1 MARYRHHM
9 CLDLQ
14 GTIRNAKFM
23 KGCITLDNG
32 YTLQT
37 VAEIRQ
43 WCKEQI
49 AMGRRVVPCGDC
61 DNFDYQKGCRG
72 HLIEEDEQ
80 LTHQHE
86 DKGE

>member
-49 AMGRRVVPCGDC
+49 AMGRKVVPCGDC

>member
-1 MARYRHHM
+1 MARYRYHV
-9 CLDLQ
+9 CLDLKGAIQ
-14 GTIRNAKFM
+14 NAKCL
-23 KGCITLDNG
+23 KGCLTLDNG

-37 VAEIRQ
+37 VAEIKQ
-43 WCKEQI
+43 WAKEQI
-49 AMGRRVVPCGDC
+49 AMGRRVYPCGDC

>member
-1 MARYRHHM
+1 MARYRYHV

-14 GTIRNAKFM
+14 GTIRNAKFV

-37 VAEIRQ
+37 VAEIRK